1 MRRCG
6 CAGTRNGE
14 RATFRQDFSGLGRPS
29 IPRASPR
36 IASEWAT
43 IRELSHGGSN
53 RKAEGL
59 GLHAHPRFREDRS
72 CDPALLLVYCL
83 RSNLSGNAPSVSGNA
98 RSYRSELCCLAHERT
113 TRTDRGAS
121 SLRSATGLDHYADS
135 DESNSRR
142 LVHTGQ
148 SWL

>member
-53 RKAEGL
+53 RNAECGRFCVHVILALDFGLVCVNSKEPAIMPKSWLRMMTGL
-59 GLHAHPRFREDRS
+59 GLK
-72 CDPALLLVYCL
+72 
-83 RSNLSGNAPSVSGNA
+83 
-98 RSYRSELCCLAHERT
+98 
-113 TRTDRGAS
+113 AS
-121 SLRSATGLDHYADS
+121 
-135 DESNSRR
+135 
-142 LVHTGQ
+142 
-148 SWL
+148 